1 MKDLPNQPQKY
12 LTEKD
17 LSDFKKSIFFLLIF
31 FGLFFMFSIISCF
44 THSRKEYNSKYDFI
58 IKEIDKDAKGYLSFR
73 DSLNNEYFFTSYNF
87 TVFDKLGIEIGD
99 KVFKDYHSE
108 DMIFSRMKDGK
119 YKVYYV
125 QKPNGLFPY
134 SLYSY

>member
-17 LSDFKKSIFFLLIF
+17 FSDFKKSIRFLLIF
-31 FGLFFMFSIISCF
+31 FGVIFSWGYIGNFIR
-44 THSRKEYNSKYDFI
+44 SRSEYNTRYDFI
-58 IKEIDKDAKGYLSFR
+58 IKEIDRDAKGYLTFR
-73 DSLNNEYFFTSYNF
+73 DSLNNEYSFSSYSF
-87 TVFDKLGIEIGD
+87 IVFDKLGIETGD

-119 YKVYYV
+119 YKMYYV

>member
-17 LSDFKKSIFFLLIF
+17 FSDFKKSIRFLLIF
-31 FGLFFMFSIISCF
+31 FGVIFSWGYIGNFIR
-44 THSRKEYNSKYDFI
+44 SRSEYNTRYDFI
-58 IKEIDKDAKGYLSFR
+58 IKEIDRDAKGYLTFR
-73 DSLNNEYFFTSYNF
+73 DSLNNEYSFSSYSF
-87 TVFDKLGIEIGD
+87 IVYDKLGIETGD

-108 DMIFSRMKDGK
+108 DMIFSRIEHGK

-134 SLYSY
+134 SFYSY

>member
-17 LSDFKKSIFFLLIF
+17 FSDFKKSIRFLLIF
-31 FGLFFMFSIISCF
+31 FGVIFSWGYIGNFIR
-44 THSRKEYNSKYDFI
+44 SRSEYNTRYDFI
-58 IKEIDKDAKGYLSFR
+58 IKEIDRDAKGNLTFR
-73 DSLNNEYFFTSYNF
+73 DSLNDEYSFSSYSF
-87 TVFDKLGIEIGD
+87 IVFDKLGIETGD

-119 YKVYYV
+119 YKMYYV